1 MEEQTTNEQ
10 TQTLEVTNE
19 VMVPGV
25 SRSSIFRP
33 LWWILQSI
41 IVGIWKMLLSVV
53 LIWQFVHILFTGK
66 THTWSNEF
74 LGKFINHVVVWTKY
88 TFWIQD
94 DRPEI
99 IEY

>member
-10 TQTLEVTNE
+10 KIEVTKTA
-19 VMVPGV
+19 VIPGID
-25 SRSSIFRP
+25 RLAILRP

-41 IVGIWKMLLSVV
+41 IVGFWKMLLSVV
-53 LIWQFVHILFTGK
+53 MMWQLVHILFTGK
-66 THTWSNEF
+66 THDWSNDF
-74 LGKFINHVVVWTKY
+74 LRKFIKHVVAWTEY
-88 TFWIQD
+88 TFWIRD